1 MCGRAG
7 RLTGAPLGCKQQ
19 AARWGE
25 ASSRMGRQGEGEA
38 VMQTREARRVK
49 QVGQRRQCS
58 SKQRDGEKQV
68 GQDGGG
74 ASSNADRR
82 CKQQEGEAWQARQ
95 DKEQAASKMGET

>member
-1 MCGRAG
+1 MRPGWQVDRCSIGV
-7 RLTGAPLGCKQQ
+7 Q

-25 ASSRMGRQGEGEA
+25 VSSRMGRQDEGEA
-38 VMQTREARRVK
+38 AMQTREAGREK
-49 QVGQRRQCS
+49 QVGQPRQCS
-58 SKQRDGEKQV
+58 SKQQDGEKQV

-74 ASSNADRR
+74 TSSNTDRI